1 MHICFDL
8 RRVKL
13 KTYVKPV
20 ITLGTFD
27 GVHLGHRMILEN
39 LKEKASKR
47 KAKSIAVT
55 YEPHPQ
61 SIVSPSDAPLILT
74 TLEEKLDLLEE
85 FQIDET
91 VVIDFDQELAN
102 YSADR
107 FVHEILVDK
116 LDVGAVVIG
125 YNHGFGK
132 NRTGNL
138 ELLKEEGK
146 KRGFEVEVVPP
157 VEYEKKPISSSRIRR
172 SLKQGHFE
180 DVLKML
186 GHGYPLYGNLIEG
199 RGRGKEMGY
208 PTANLEVNSRKL
220 LPPDGVYAAEAV
232 VDNQNKQGMMYI
244 GTNPTF
250 GQKERSLEIHL
261 FDFSQSIQVGEKL
274 KVNLR
279 SWVREEMKFDS
290 VESLKKRLE
299 QDEIKIKT
307 FFRTN

>member
-1 MHICFDL
+1 MYICFDL
-8 RRVKL
+8 RKVKI

-27 GVHLGHRMILEN
+27 GVHLGHRAILER

-47 KAKSIAVT
+47 KVKSIAVT

-85 FQIDET
+85 FQIDEN
-91 VVIDFDQELAN
+91 VVIGFDQELAN
-102 YSADR
+102 YTPDR
-107 FVHEILVDK
+107 FVQEILVGK

-146 KRGFEVEVVPP
+146 KRGFEVAVVPP

-172 SLKQGHFE
+172 SLKHGHFE
-180 DVLKML
+180 DALKML

-232 VDNQNKQGMMYI
+232 VDNQKKQGMMYI

-250 GQKERSLEIHL
+250 GQKERGLEVHL
-261 FDFSQSIQVGEKL
+261 FDFSQSIQVGEQL

-290 VESLKKRLE
+290 VESLKKKLE
-299 QDEIKIKT
+299 QDEIEIKT

>member
-8 RRVKL
+8 RKVKL
-13 KTYVKPV
+13 KTYAKPV

-39 LKEKASKR
+39 LKGKAR
-47 KAKSIAVT
+47 EREAKSIVVT

-74 TLEEKLDLLEE
+74 TLEEKLDLLEK

-107 FVHEILVDK
+107 FVQEILVDK

-138 ELLKEEGK
+138 ELLKKEGG

-208 PTANLEVNSRKL
+208 PTANLEVNSLKL

-250 GQKERSLEIHL
+250 EQKERSLEIHL
-261 FDFSQSIQVGEKL
+261 FHFSQSIQVGEKL
-274 KVNLR
+274 EVNLR

-290 VESLKKRLE
+290 VESLKKKLE
-299 QDEIKIKT
+299 QDEIEIKT

>member
-27 GVHLGHRMILEN
+27 GVHLGHRAILER

-47 KAKSIAVT
+47 KVKSIAVT

-85 FQIDET
+85 FKIDET

-102 YSADR
+102 YAPDR
-107 FVHEILVDK
+107 FVREILVDK

-146 KRGFEVEVVPP
+146 QRGFEVEVVPP

-172 SLKQGHFE
+172 SLKQGQF
-180 DVLKML
+180 DDLLKML

-220 LPPDGVYAAEAV
+220 LPPDGVYAAEAIIGS
-232 VDNQNKQGMMYI
+232 QKKQGMMYI

-250 GQKERSLEIHL
+250 EQKERSLEVHL

-274 KVNLR
+274 KANLK

-290 VESLKKRLE
+290 VENLKKKLE